1 MHSNLTPQQA
11 DFLYNLYL
19 IMREAPLS
27 KHGRYRTFETAAVDL
42 CPWHIDA
49 ISIAALEHLVTSRKA
64 KGLKRGHRMA
74 RKERGEQLFR
84 EGAPTMIKDAMLT
97 FFFDNDRVTMITGE
111 ENALDGISHW
121 SKQIAVPNER
131 LKGGSYSPYATKDDI
146 AWAEDALAEHRRAQ
160 QLDAA

>member
-1 MHSNLTPQQA
+1 MQSTLTSQQV

-19 IMREAPLS
+19 TLREAPLS

-49 ISIAALEHLVTSRKA
+49 ISVAALEHLVTTRKA

-74 RKERGEQLFR
+74 RKERGEQLF
-84 EGAPTMIKDAMLT
+84 GASAQVMSKEAMLE
-97 FFFDNDRVTMITGE
+97 FFFENDRVTMITGE

-121 SKQIAVPNER
+121 SEQVPVPQER
-131 LKGGSYSPYATKDDI
+131 LKGGSYSPYATKDDV
-146 AWAEDALAEHRRAQ
+146 AWADEALRTYRRTY